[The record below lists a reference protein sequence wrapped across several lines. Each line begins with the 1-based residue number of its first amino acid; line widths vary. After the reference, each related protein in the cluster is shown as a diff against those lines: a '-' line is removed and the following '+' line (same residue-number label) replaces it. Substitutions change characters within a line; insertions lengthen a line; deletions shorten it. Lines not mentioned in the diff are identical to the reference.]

1 MSCVD
6 AAIIK
11 ALVEHIG
18 MDPEDVPIGG
28 GSTGGSHA
36 EEIMTMPDKVIK
48 TFEWVKWSQGGY
60 NYPAAKIT
68 NSDLPES
75 TLNVGDILRLKNY
88 DGSNTYIDYIVSV
101 VRGGEIVMTKFNGH
115 SVIMEVREDS
125 QTGITH
131 WVLLDGAI
139 HESRIGV
146 ENILPDNTNTGFF
159 RPTYKGTT
167 WQLIRSVYNF
177 VNWVRMKVAEITN
190 SFI

>member
-18 MDPEDVPIGG
+18 MDPDDVPIGG

-68 NSDLPES
+68 DDSIPVRVLQE
-75 TLNVGDILRLKNY
+75 GDVLRLKNY
-88 DGSNTYIDYIVSV
+88 DGSDTYRDYIVSV
-101 VRGGEIVMTKFNGH
+101 VRGSNIVLTKPDGNSVNMLIKTDSNG
-115 SVIMEVREDS
+115 INR
-125 QTGITH
+125 
-131 WVLLDGAI
+131 WVLVDDAI
-139 HESRIGV
+139 HESGIGV
-146 ENILPDNTNTGFF
+146 ANVLPDNINTGFF
-159 RPTYKGTT
+159 RPTYKGST
-167 WQLIRSVYNF
+167 WQLIRSVFNYVTWLIGE
-177 VNWVRMKVAEITN
+177 VNTERDTKI
-190 SFI
+190 